1 MFLIR
6 AQTILYRR
14 TGDLLGVDC
23 SVMVW
28 EYRQMPA
35 SSGRSL
41 ARIEMSD
48 LSRLAG
54 IAAQVEAG
62 LFARNPDGAGRYAG
76 SLVCRA
82 LCQGAALHYVDGIN
96 GIKDFDVWS
105 FYAQRDDGP
114 FPARWRGKA
123 DFGPSKFGRDPGAPP
138 SYAGRRVDCLGR
150 SLPVLPGADP
160 IAVIRGYLSSAH
172 TASAKALAIKAAVL
186 IDPEDHA
193 GMVVWPELASDEV
206 GDNQVKISNLS
217 GDLFRHDAPDNDS
230 ILTLTSIS
238 ERYALLSTS
247 SQRIPNLA
255 EFERSPGTG
264 TRSHAA
270 GRAEFQCAVSSAWT
284 AGRRR
289 HGRLYLR
296 DESSHRARGREDI
309 DVEVTGVRGNRPAKR
324 GAAPAAVGKQPPPEV
339 GALP

>member
-1 MFLIR
+1 VKAASAAVSAAAARSGGIGWNAAICL
-6 AQTILYRR
+6 ASA
-14 TGDLLGVDC
+14 GV
-23 SVMVW
+23 
-28 EYRQMPA
+28 R
-35 SSGRSL
+35 
-41 ARIEMSD
+41 
-48 LSRLAG
+48 
-54 IAAQVEAG
+54 AQVEAG

-76 SLVCRA
+76 RLVCRA

-238 ERYALLSTS
+238 ERYALLSAP

-255 EFERSPGTG
+255 EVERSPGTG

-270 GRAEFQCAVSSAWT
+270 DRVRANGRPCRIGCSRS
-284 AGRRR
+284 
-289 HGRLYLR
+289 RLR
-296 DESSHRARGREDI
+296 
-309 DVEVTGVRGNRPAKR
+309 VPEVTCPSS
-324 GAAPAAVGKQPPPEV
+324 
-339 GALP
+339 GALPRDPGDGCLDLRKPPTVETNQRIRLRE